1 MPTRYV
7 EQYNPPIK
15 VEVAN
20 GVLLQAAARG
30 KMLLSARYRT
40 SNGSTKKN
48 KGRLLLSNSL
58 LVPEMTVTL
67 LSPKSMFW
75 NEGIRTYLN
84 DSCFF
89 RLPTGEIFD
98 FYETSR
104 LYILPLCDTE
114 PAAIPSGTLTAPKGR
129 TKLFSFSADE
139 IGVLVCGFVTSCMT
153 LRVTGVSDSFMLDV

>member
-1 MPTRYV
+1 M
-7 EQYNPPIK
+7 
-15 VEVAN
+15 EVAN
-20 GVLLQAAARG
+20 GICVPATARG
-30 KMLLSARYRT
+30 KMMLTAKYRT
-40 SNGSTKKN
+40 SFGSTKKQ

-58 LVPEMTVTL
+58 LVPDMTVTL

-139 IGVLVCGFVTSCMT
+139 IGADLVHHRIMHFSHD
-153 LRVTGVSDSFMLDV
+153 RSEYGVPFGVGKDKPCAP